1 MSPIFRAL
9 FLGEDLGGFK
19 MKVGV
24 ILAAAGSSRRMGG
37 GKNKVLRM
45 LEGRPILAHSLTTFA
60 TLDFVKEIVVVT
72 RLEDR
77 QDVERIASQY
87 GVSVKVVLG
96 GRERQESVYLGL
108 QALSP
113 DVSWVMIHDAARPY
127 VTREIIERAWQACQ
141 ERKAVGVGV
150 PVTDTIKVVEK
161 GVVQQT
167 LRRDTLWA
175 VQTPQ
180 VFARDLITTAHER
193 AMAEGFT
200 ATDDCALVEWCGHP
214 VVMVEGDYRNIKI
227 TTEADL
233 EEEYASMFPL
243 IGHGY
248 DVHRLVSGRRLILA
262 GVHIPYEL
270 GLLGHSDA
278 DVAAHAVSDAVLGA
292 AGLGDIGDH
301 FPDTDP
307 RYEGADSMKLLQQI
321 VELAAEH
328 GLQIGNLDL
337 TIMAQ
342 RPKLASYKEKM
353 RANLAASLRIPA
365 ERVGIK
371 FTTSEGLGF
380 IGRSE
385 GIAAHAVVLL
395 IRV

>member
-1 MSPIFRAL
+1 
-9 FLGEDLGGFK
+9 

-180 VFARDLITTAHER
+180 VFARDLILQPMNELWPK
-193 AMAEGFT
+193 
-200 ATDDCALVEWCGHP
+200 ALLPPMIVPSWVVWTP

-307 RYEGADSMKLLQQI
+307 RYEGADSMKLLQQV